1 LTPGRAV
8 HLLHIG
14 YSEATAAAIAPGFE
28 LLDNR
33 ANPRPDW
40 YELWPMAEWLRANP
54 MDEGALYGFFSP
66 KFRQKT
72 GLGAT
77 EVCAFAAAHP
87 QAEVCLFSPQPD
99 VHMAFRSVFHG
110 GEAFNPGYLAVAQTV
125 LLHAGVNVD
134 LAKVVMDSRV
144 AVFSNYLVATPR
156 FWRQWLAWVEV
167 LIAQG
172 EGPMRD
178 ALSAATSYGA
188 GAQRKVF
195 VGEGFA
201 SLLCWGGDYRV
212 ASISPFSVP
221 WFSML
226 SRFRAQLVAM
236 DALKRAW
243 RDTGQ
248 GEYLLQF
255 DALSAEVL
263 TQVRRTLPSQT

>member
-1 LTPGRAV
+1 MHRKV

-14 YSEATAAAIAPGFE
+14 YNEATATAVEPGFE

-33 ANPRPDW
+33 VNPRPDW
-40 YELWPMAEWLRANP
+40 YELWPIREWLHQHAL
-54 MDEGALYGFFSP
+54 DDSALYGFFSP

-72 GLGAT
+72 GLGAA
-77 EVCAFAAAHP
+77 EVRAFVAAHP
-87 QAEVCLFSPQPD
+87 EAEVGLFSPQPD

-110 GEAFNPGYLAVAQTV
+110 GEAFNPGYLDVAQAV
-125 LLHAGVNVD
+125 LVQAGVNVD
-134 LAKVVMDSRV
+134 LRKVVMDSRV
-144 AVFSNYLVATPR
+144 AVFSNYVVATPR
-156 FWRQWLAWVEV
+156 FWRQWLTWVDTLV
-167 LIAQG
+167 ALG
-172 EGPMRD
+172 EGPMRE
-178 ALSAATSYGA
+178 ALCAPTSYGA

-212 ASISPFSVP
+212 AALSPFAVP

-226 SRFRAQLVAM
+226 SPFRAQLIAM

-248 GEYLLQF
+248 PAYLEQF
-255 DALSAEVL
+255 DALSVQVL
-263 TQVRRTLPSQT
+263 GMATRQPKA

>member
-1 LTPGRAV
+1 MSASPRPV

-14 YSEATAAAIAPGFE
+14 YSEATAAAMEPGFT

-40 YELWPMAEWLRANP
+40 YELWPIAHWLRARP

-72 GLGAT
+72 GLGAA
-77 EVCAFAAAHP
+77 EVRTFAAAHP

-110 GEAFNPGYLAVAQTV
+110 GEAFNPGYLAVAQSV
-125 LLHAGVNVD
+125 LLQAGVPVD
-134 LAKVVMDSRV
+134 LNKVVMDSRV
-144 AVFSNYLVATPR
+144 AVFSNYLVATPL

-172 EGPMRD
+172 EGPMRE
-178 ALSAATSYGA
+178 ALSAATSYGG

-212 ASISPFSVP
+212 AALSPFAVP

-226 SRFRAQLVAM
+226 SPFREQLIAM
-236 DALKRAW
+236 EALKRAW
-243 RDTGQ
+243 RDTGSA
-248 GEYLLQF
+248 EYLQQF
-255 DALSAEVL
+255 DALSASVL
-263 TQVRRTLPSQT
+263 AQATRRPR

>member
-1 LTPGRAV
+1 MTADARDV

-14 YSEATAAAIAPGFE
+14 YSEATAAAMEPGFT

-40 YELWPMAEWLRANP
+40 YELWPIADWLRTQP

-72 GLGAT
+72 GLGAA
-77 EVCAFAAAHP
+77 EVRAWAQAHP
-87 QAEVCLFSPQPD
+87 QAEVGLFSPQPD

-110 GEAFNPGYLAVAQTV
+110 GEAFNPGYLAVAQAV
-125 LLHAGVNVD
+125 LLQAGVNVD
-134 LAKVVMDSRV
+134 LSKVVMDSRV

-167 LIAQG
+167 LIALG
-172 EGPMRD
+172 EGPMRSE
-178 ALSAATSYGA
+178 LSAATSYGA

-212 ASISPFSVP
+212 AALSPFAVP

-226 SRFRAQLVAM
+226 SPFREQLIAM
-236 DALKRAW
+236 EALKRAW

-248 GEYLLQF
+248 GEYLQQV
-255 DALSAEVL
+255 DALSAQVL
-263 TQVRRTLPSQT
+263 GQATRRPR

>member
-1 LTPGRAV
+1 MAPQRSV

-14 YSEATAAAIAPGFE
+14 YSEATASALEPGFV
-28 LLDNR
+28 LLDNL

-40 YELWPMAEWLRANP
+40 YELWPIAHWLRTQA
-54 MDEGALYGFFSP
+54 MDEEAMYGFFSP

-72 GLGAT
+72 GLGAA
-77 EVCAFAAAHP
+77 EVRAFVGSQPH
-87 QAEVCLFSPQPD
+87 AEVCLFSPQPD

-110 GEAFNPGYLAVAQTV
+110 GEAFNPGYLAVAQAV
-125 LLHAGVNVD
+125 LLKAGVNVD
-134 LAKVVMDSRV
+134 LSKVVMDSRV

-172 EGPMRD
+172 EGPMRE

-212 ASISPFSVP
+212 AALSPFAVP

-226 SRFRAQLVAM
+226 SPFREQLVAM

-248 GEYLLQF
+248 LEYLQQF
-255 DALSAEVL
+255 DAMSACVL
-263 TQVRRTLPSQT
+263 AQATRRPKG

>member
-1 LTPGRAV
+1 MTADARDV

-14 YSEATAAAIAPGFE
+14 YSEATAAAMEPGFT

-40 YELWPMAEWLRANP
+40 YELWPIADWLRTQP

-72 GLGAT
+72 GLGAA
-77 EVCAFAAAHP
+77 EVRAWAQAHP
-87 QAEVCLFSPQPD
+87 QAEVGLFSPQPD

-110 GEAFNPGYLAVAQTV
+110 GEAFNPGYLAVAQAV
-125 LLHAGVNVD
+125 LLQAGVNVD
-134 LAKVVMDSRV
+134 LSKVVMDSRV

-167 LIAQG
+167 LIA
-172 EGPMRD
+172 
-178 ALSAATSYGA
+178 L
-188 GAQRKVF
+188 
-195 VGEGFA
+195 GEGFA

-212 ASISPFSVP
+212 AALSPFAVP

-226 SRFRAQLVAM
+226 SPFREQLIAM
-236 DALKRAW
+236 EALKRAW

-248 GEYLLQF
+248 GEYLQQF
-255 DALSAEVL
+255 DALSAQVL
-263 TQVRRTLPSQT
+263 AQATRRSR

>member
-1 LTPGRAV
+1 MAPQRCV

-14 YSEATAAAIAPGFE
+14 YNGATAAAIEPGFT

-40 YELWPMAEWLRANP
+40 YEIWPIAAWLRTPTTAL
-54 MDEGALYGFFSP
+54 DEDALYGFFSP

-72 GLGAT
+72 GLGAA
-77 EVCAFAAAHP
+77 EVQAFVAAHP

-110 GEAFNPGYLAVAQTV
+110 GEAFNPGYLATAQAV
-125 LLHAGVNVD
+125 LLQAGVNAD
-134 LAKVVMDSRV
+134 LNKVVMDSRV

-156 FWRQWLAWVEV
+156 FWRQWLGWVEV

-172 EGPMRD
+172 EGPQRE
-178 ALSAATSYGA
+178 ALCAATGYGA

-212 ASISPFSVP
+212 AALSPFAVP

-226 SRFRAQLVAM
+226 SPFREQLIAL

-243 RDTGQ
+243 RDSGHSA
-248 GEYLLQF
+248 YLQQF
-255 DALSAEVL
+255 DTLSAQVL
-263 TQVRRTLPSQT
+263 AQALTRPR